1 MAIGIGI
8 GIPFIRR
15 RGDGGGFDVDYQAV
29 LDRATALSYTLP
41 SAGQQAKQNQLIID
55 LKASGVWV
63 KLDVFY
69 VYANDAG
76 ANFAT
81 INWKAPTLHQSTLV
95 NSPSFGTNLGFLGNG
110 STSNI
115 NTNYNP
121 LTNGTNFLLN
131 SNHVMCY
138 NLVNN
143 STGTLIGGNLGQNIE
158 IAGNNSINRLTVL
171 NNTTFGDNITIGANQ
186 QNGIYV
192 NTRQIS
198 TSSILYK
205 NGAAII
211 TSARTSES
219 IPNAQI
225 RILSRSTL
233 TNYSDARAAAAS
245 AGGGFN
251 ATEALNYSNSLTD
264 YINSL

>member
-1 MAIGIGI
+1 MIGIGI
-8 GIPFIRR
+8 GIPFTRR
-15 RGDGGGFDVDYQAV
+15 GGGFTAQYKAI
-29 LDRATALSYTLP
+29 LDRATALGYTLP
-41 SAGQQAKQNQLIID
+41 SAGQQVKQNNL
-55 LKASGVWV
+55 LKALIAAGIWA

-76 ANFAT
+76 ADFAT
-81 INWKAPTLHQSTLV
+81 LNWKAPALHQSTLV
-95 NSPSFGTNLGFLGNG
+95 NSPTFGSNLGFLGNG

-121 LTNGTNFLLN
+121 ATDAINFLLN

-143 STGTLIGGNLGQNIE
+143 SSGTSIGGNLGPNIE
-158 IAGNNSINRLTVL
+158 IAGLNSANRLSVF
-171 NNTTFGDNITIGANQ
+171 NNTTFGDNITIGANE
-186 QNGIYV
+186 QNGIYI
-192 NTRQIS
+192 NTRQVS
-198 TSSILYK
+198 TSSIFYK
-205 NGAAII
+205 NGAAIN
-211 TSARTSES
+211 TSARASES

-225 RILSRSTL
+225 RVLSRSNSTF
-233 TNYSDARAAAAS
+233 YSNARAAAAS